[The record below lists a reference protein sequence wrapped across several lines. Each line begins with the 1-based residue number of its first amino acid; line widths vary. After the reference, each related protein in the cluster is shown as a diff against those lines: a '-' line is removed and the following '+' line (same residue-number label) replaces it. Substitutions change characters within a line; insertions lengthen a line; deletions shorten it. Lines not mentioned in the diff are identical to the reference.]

1 METSMINIPIYVDQ
15 EKLLEKPVT
24 KKEKTD
30 VRDRCLDNYRE
41 VTRDEFVE
49 ILNSSQSFIPS
60 KTKNKGNDKE
70 SFVETRVIILDVDN
84 TVKEERGEGSRF
96 E

>member
-1 METSMINIPIYVDQ
+1 METSMINIPIYVDK

-70 SFVETRVIILDVDN
+70 SFVETR
-84 TVKEERGEGSRF
+84 
-96 E
+96 